1 MIRKIP
7 LVITLF
13 AIGLIGLPTA
23 SLAQST
29 DAKRVE
35 KAKQVKEKIGKLGA
49 GRSAVVKLKLYN
61 DTEYKGYIS
70 RSGDEDFDVVDISG
84 GSHTVRYADVR
95 SIGGKNMS
103 TGAKIAIGVGIG
115 AGATILIIFLI
126 IAHLD

>member
-1 MIRKIP
+1 MFKKIP
-7 LVITLF
+7 IALILL
-13 AIGLIGLPTA
+13 AIAMIAVPTT
-23 SLAQST
+23 SLAQT
-29 DAKRVE
+29 PDAKRVE
-35 KAKQVKEKIGKLGA
+35 KARQVKEKIGKLGT

-61 DTEYKGYIS
+61 DTEYKGYVG
-70 RSGDEDFDVVDISG
+70 RTGDEDFDVVDISG